1 MDTLSASDREHVLE
15 NATAQFWKHIA
26 PVVKIAFGIHV
37 VLFVLFLILG
47 LRPLWLGNIASI
59 AAYVACLRAIG
70 HKRFQLAGM
79 LMCLEIILHAMLA
92 TWVLGWD
99 SNFYFYLFCIVPILS
114 FSFQTAPLRRRLLSV
129 AILLVALGGFAL
141 RHRLGGGYV
150 ISPLLLEVFGFTNL
164 FTATAL
170 LLHATVLSVRYS
182 LTMQF
187 HQFHSANRDSLTNL
201 YTRRRILQQA
211 RQLPQSVPVSVVLLD
226 VDHFKLVNDRH
237 GHEQGDRVLQ
247 RVAGA
252 INDSVRDT
260 DMAARWGGE
269 EFLLLMLDTPLA
281 EATEVAE
288 RIRARLSNAP
298 DAQTLPVTATFA
310 VAQLRPGETFRELF
324 SRADQALYLGKQHG
338 RDRVMLAD

>member
-15 NATAQFWKHIA
+15 NATAQFWKHIT

-59 AAYVACLRAIG
+59 AAYMVCLRALG
-70 HKRFQLAGM
+70 QKRFQRAGM

-92 TWVLGWD
+92 TWVLGWE

-114 FSFQTAPLRRRLLSV
+114 FSFQTAPLRRMLLSL

-141 RHRLGGGYV
+141 RHRLGGSYA
-150 ISPLLLEVFGFTNL
+150 ISPLLMEAFGFINL

-211 RQLPQSVPVSVVLLD
+211 RQLPQSVPVSIVLLD
-226 VDHFKLVNDRH
+226 VDHFKQVNDRY
-237 GHEQGDRVLQ
+237 GHDQGDYVLQ
-247 RVAGA
+247 RVALA
-252 INDSVRDT
+252 IGDCVRET

-269 EFLLLMLDTPLA
+269 EFLILMLDTPLTDA
-281 EATEVAE
+281 QRVAE
-288 RIRARLSNAP
+288 QIRERLRVLP
-298 DAQTLPVTATFA
+298 DTDTLAVTATFG
-310 VAQLRPGETFRELF
+310 VAQLHRGETFRELF
-324 SRADQALYLGKQHG
+324 SRADQALYLGKRQG
-338 RDRVMLAD
+338 RDQVVLAG

>member
-37 VLFVLFLILG
+37 VLFVLFLVLD

-70 HKRFQLAGM
+70 QKRFQLAGM
-79 LMCLEIILHAMLA
+79 VMCSEIILHAMLA
-92 TWVLGWD
+92 TWVLGWE

-114 FSFQTAPLRRRLLSV
+114 FSFQTAPLRRMLLSM
-129 AILLVALGGFAL
+129 AILLVAIGGFAL
-141 RHRLGGGYV
+141 RHRLGGAYAV
-150 ISPLLLEVFGFTNL
+150 SPVLMETFGFINL

-226 VDHFKLVNDRH
+226 VDHFKQVNDRH
-237 GHEQGDRVLQ
+237 GHDQGDRVLQ
-247 RVAGA
+247 RVALA
-252 INDSVRDT
+252 ISGSVRDT

-269 EFLLLMLDTPLA
+269 EFLVLMLATPLG
-281 EATEVAE
+281 EARNVAE
-288 RIRARLSNAP
+288 RIRARLSDAA
-298 DAQTLPVTATFA
+298 DAQALTVTATLG

-324 SRADQALYLGKQHG
+324 SRADQALYLGKQQG